1 MRHCAIL
8 DIGSSKIVCMI
19 VGSEP
24 DGAII
29 VRGTGALD
37 YSGYRLGSLPQR
49 RELAETMAGAVHS
62 AERAAGVK
70 VRDVTVGV
78 PAPFMKVASNLGQA
92 SVLSRNGRVASAD
105 VAELID
111 DSLDFDHPENCSLIH
126 STPVSFVADRTP
138 ITGSP
143 IGLPCGVLSA
153 EVSHCFVED
162 RYKDLVTGAL
172 AEYGISVDSF
182 VSSALASAC
191 FTIPESIR
199 ADRVFLVDCGGTH
212 TDITLL
218 SGNAIVASD
227 SIGIGG
233 RHFTGDLCYCLRLPE
248 GVAEDLKRRYVFSL
262 DYGESCERVR
272 IPGEGVF
279 DVEHSFIQLIIEA
292 RAEELCDMLCAKLD
306 LMAGEVG
313 QTPVFLTGAGFA
325 LMRGAK
331 EFIENRIG
339 RKVAVSMPSVSKNS
353 SLSFAS
359 AFGLADFA
367 LFRVGKSGP
376 IKKTERY
383 LRRAFDWRT

>member
-29 VRGTGALD
+29 VRGTGAVE

-49 RELAETMAGAVHS
+49 RELAETMAGVIHS
-62 AERAAGVK
+62 AERAANAK
-70 VRDVTVGV
+70 IREVTVGV
-78 PAPFMKVASNLGQA
+78 PAPFMKVVSNLGQA
-92 SVLSRNGRVASAD
+92 DVVSRNGRVTAAD
-105 VAELID
+105 VSALID
-111 DSLDFDHPENCSLIH
+111 DSLDFEQPENCSLIH

-162 RYKDLVTGAL
+162 RYRDLVTGAL
-172 AEYGISVDSF
+172 AEYGVSVGSF
-182 VSSALASAC
+182 VSSALAAAC

-199 ADRVFLVDCGGTH
+199 ADRVFLVDCGGSH

-218 SGNAIVASD
+218 EGNAIVASD

-233 RHFTGDLCYCLRLPE
+233 RHFTGDLCYGLRLPE

-279 DVEHSFIQLIIEA
+279 DIEHSFIQLIVES
-292 RAEELCDMLCAKLD
+292 RADELCDMLREKLD

-313 QTPVFLTGAGFA
+313 STPVWLVGSGIA

-331 EFIENRIG
+331 EFVEGRIG
-339 RKVAVSMPSVSKNS
+339 RRVAVSMPSVSRNS
-353 SLSFAS
+353 SLSYAS

-367 LFRVGKSGP
+367 LFRVGKSSP